1 MNNWH
6 WSEKRMYYTCGV
18 PFQMQFYCYC
28 LGLIYFPYSDLY
40 LTKPETERE
49 RERQTEKKTRTTESY
64 SHSFYFYSLTVIKD
78 NSSSNCLTRNGPTL
92 CLGEQTF

>member
-1 MNNWH
+1 MSVWY
-6 WSEKRMYYTCGV
+6 WSEKRMYYTCVV

-28 LGLIYFPYSDLY
+28 LGPLIYFPYSDLY
-40 LTKPETERE
+40 LTKPETDKE
-49 RERQTEKKTRTTESY
+49 RERQKKTTATESY

-92 CLGEQTF
+92 CLGAQTF